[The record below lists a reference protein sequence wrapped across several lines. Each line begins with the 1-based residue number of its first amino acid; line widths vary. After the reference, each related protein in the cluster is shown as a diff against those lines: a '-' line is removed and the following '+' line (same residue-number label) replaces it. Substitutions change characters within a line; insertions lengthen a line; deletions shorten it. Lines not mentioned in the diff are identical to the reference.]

1 MNAVLATRRQNA
13 FLHLCLSCKFL
24 IDTHHNI
31 MATQTFSPCLIFPF
45 VCYPTHND
53 ETALHLFTFL
63 SCMIIANGSQK
74 YTQNRFFLKF
84 ISIFRAIFPTC
95 NFIVHV
101 SDHFLIITYNNRK
114 VYEPMTND
122 DAHIRSTSTHCHALK
137 NRLID

>member
-1 MNAVLATRRQNA
+1 MNAVLATRRQSA
-13 FLHLCLSCKFL
+13 FLHLCSSCKFL
-24 IDTHHNI
+24 IDMHHDI
-31 MATQTFSPCLIFPF
+31 MATQTFSPFRIFSF
-45 VCYPTHND
+45 VCCYAHND

-84 ISIFRAIFPTC
+84 ILIFRAIFPTC

-114 VYEPMTND
+114 VYTPMTND
-122 DAHIRSTSTHCHALK
+122 DAHIHSIYCHVLK
-137 NRLID
+137 N

>member
-13 FLHLCLSCKFL
+13 FLHLCSSCKFL
-24 IDTHHNI
+24 IDMHHDI
-31 MATQTFSPCLIFPF
+31 MATQTFSVFRIFPF
-45 VCYPTHND
+45 VCCSAHND

-95 NFIVHV
+95 NSIVHV

-122 DAHIRSTSTHCHALK
+122 DAHIHSIYCHALK

>member
-31 MATQTFSPCLIFPF
+31 MATQTFSVFLIFPF

-84 ISIFRAIFPTC
+84 ISIFRAIFPLC
-95 NFIVHV
+95 NSIVQV
-101 SDHFLIITYNNRK
+101 SDHFLIINRK
-114 VYEPMTND
+114 VYTPMTND
-122 DAHIRSTSTHCHALK
+122 DAHIHSIHCHALK

>member
-13 FLHLCLSCKFL
+13 VPHLCSSCKFL

-31 MATQTFSPCLIFPF
+31 MATQTFSPFRIFPF

-84 ISIFRAIFPTC
+84 ILIFRAIFPTC
-95 NFIVHV
+95 NSIMQV

-122 DAHIRSTSTHCHALK
+122 DAHIHSIYCHALK

>member
-1 MNAVLATRRQNA
+1 MNAVLATRRQSA
-13 FLHLCLSCKFL
+13 VPHLCSSCKFL
-24 IDTHHNI
+24 IDMHHDI
-31 MATQTFSPCLIFPF
+31 MATQTFSVFLIFPF
-45 VCYPTHND
+45 VCCSAHND
-53 ETALHLFTFL
+53 ETASLVFTFL

-84 ISIFRAIFPTC
+84 ILIFRAIFPTC

-114 VYEPMTND
+114 VYAPMTND
-122 DAHIRSTSTHCHALK
+122 DAHIHSIYCHALK

>member
-1 MNAVLATRRQNA
+1 MNAVLATRRQSA
-13 FLHLCLSCKFL
+13 VPHLCSSCKFL

-31 MATQTFSPCLIFPF
+31 MATQTFSPFRIFPF

-95 NFIVHV
+95 NFIVQV

-122 DAHIRSTSTHCHALK
+122 DAHIHSIYCHALK